1 MSEPFIVMKPSEL
14 RKMMI
19 DTFKEVLK
27 DTEEPKPKEKEETIP
42 MPELVKSRRY
52 GCRNTVARYRNEI
65 MAEDDNQS
73 IVVKRGRR
81 YYFDPVK
88 FDDWFMKRKKINAE
102 KLKVDP
108 RRRQLMAKI
117 VFFTAVTIA
126 MLIVL
131 INSFHQEEVKKHD

>member
-1 MSEPFIVMKPSEL
+1 MSEPFVVMKPSEL

-42 MPELVKSRRY
+42 MAELVKSRRY
-52 GCRNTVARYRNEI
+52 GCRNTVAQYRNEI
-65 MAEDDNQS
+65 MTKDDNQS

-88 FDDWFMKRKKINAE
+88 FDDWFMKRKKINEE

-108 RRRQLMAKI
+108 RRR
-117 VFFTAVTIA
+117 
-126 MLIVL
+126 
-131 INSFHQEEVKKHD
+131 

>member
-1 MSEPFIVMKPSEL
+1 MVYELRGDYMSEPFVVMKPSEL

-52 GCRNTVARYRNEI
+52 GCRNTVAQYRDEI

-73 IVVKRGRR
+73 IVVKRGSR

-88 FDDWFMKRKKINAE
+88 FDDWFMKRKKINEE

-108 RRRQLMAKI
+108 RRR
-117 VFFTAVTIA
+117 
-126 MLIVL
+126 
-131 INSFHQEEVKKHD
+131 

>member
-1 MSEPFIVMKPSEL
+1 MSEPFVVMKPSEL

-27 DTEEPKPKEKEETIP
+27 DTEEPKPKEKEEPIP
-42 MPELVKSRRY
+42 MAKLINSKNY
-52 GCRNTVARYRNEI
+52 GSRNTIKKYRDEI

-73 IVVKRGRR
+73 IVVKRGSR

-88 FDDWFMKRKKINAE
+88 FDDWFMKRKEINEE

-108 RRRQLMAKI
+108 RRR
-117 VFFTAVTIA
+117 
-126 MLIVL
+126 
-131 INSFHQEEVKKHD
+131 

>member
-1 MSEPFIVMKPSEL
+1 MVYELRGDYMSESFVVMKPSEL

-27 DTEEPKPKEKEETIP
+27 DTEEPKPKEKEEPIP
-42 MPELVKSRRY
+42 MAELVKSRRY
-52 GCRNTVARYRNEI
+52 GCRNTVAQYRDEI

-81 YYFDPVK
+81 YYFDQVK
-88 FDDWFMKRKKINAE
+88 LDDWFMKRKKINEE

-108 RRRQLMAKI
+108 RRR
-117 VFFTAVTIA
+117 
-126 MLIVL
+126 
-131 INSFHQEEVKKHD
+131 